1 MHSDQRCGGS
11 LAVMLPLALCTS
23 MMAFAHAD
31 GDRLA
36 SVSIDELKRVYL
48 ACDRVASQQL
58 LDSST
63 AAHCSFAG
71 EALQKRAFGGSFD
84 QLLAWWRV
92 EKEKDAASAKLSQK

>member
-1 MHSDQRCGGS
+1 
-11 LAVMLPLALCTS
+11 
-23 MMAFAHAD
+23 MAFAQAAN
-31 GDRLA
+31 DRLA
-36 SVSIDELKRVYL
+36 SVSVDELKRVYL

-71 EALQKRAFGGSFD
+71 EALQKRAFAGSFD
-84 QLLAWWRV
+84 QLLAWWRA

>member
-23 MMAFAHAD
+23 MMAFAHAGD
-31 GDRLA
+31 DRLD
-36 SVSIDELKRVYL
+36 SVSVDELKRVYL

-58 LDSST
+58 LDSAT

-84 QLLAWWRV
+84 QLLAWWRA
-92 EKEKDAASAKLSQK
+92 EKDAASAKLSQK